1 MLPLKEILVPVAEE
15 VAQNV
20 SSLKIHAAESNVA
33 VWEKNITILPFVRT
47 CQCSND
53 WLPRSTIFSPLPA
66 LLRGGRRLNQ
76 RFVRNYADKFGM
88 HLAHDYE
95 EQR

>member
-1 MLPLKEILVPVAEE
+1 M
-15 VAQNV
+15 

-53 WLPRSTIFSPLPA
+53 WLPRSNHLLAVASPA
-66 LLRGGRRLNQ
+66 ARRTRTNQ
-76 RFVRNYADKFGM
+76 RFVRNYADKVGM